1 MQRRKFFV
9 KAGGALAAA
18 AAAPVV
24 DAPYVIAQPRFQ
36 WRMPTMW
43 PPANDILLGN
53 AQRFGKMVD
62 ELTGGRLK
70 IQVFAGGELMP
81 ATGVFDACAQGTV
94 EAFNGGA
101 YYWAGKESAFQWFTS
116 VPFGMNAQG
125 YFAWFHFGDGLKL
138 WEEAYA
144 PFGVVPRPAQS
155 TNPQMTGWFRKKI
168 NTIDDLKGLKIR
180 IPGLGGKV
188 YAKAG
193 SAVVLLPPG
202 EIYTALERGTLDATE
217 FIGPH
222 DDLKLGFQNAA
233 RYYYYPGWHEP
244 TSIAEFSFNKKAYDA
259 LPAEFRHALN
269 YAADAI
275 YGLLRRGVLHEERG
289 GHAETDHRVQEQGG
303 AHQAARCRHRRG
315 AEALRPGDAGRGGQE
330 PARQEG
336 GGLLRQ
342 IHGADRR
349 LGQSRGRLLQHP
361 ELAASAGALRR
372 TALSLPPPRAPPW
385 IVLRHAPCG
394 RQRAYRAPAGART
407 LPASTK
413 ERSMR
418 ELARRIDAWQER
430 FGRAVSWLSL
440 LMILVVFGDVLM
452 RYLFRTTYV
461 AAQEFEW
468 YLFGTLYLLAAGYT
482 LLHDEHVRVDI
493 VYSKLSPREGPA
505 QLRALLDLLLSLLPA
520 GHLHRVA
527 LRPELLGRM
536 GRVAGPGRDPRALG
550 AQVHDH
556 RGLRPAPPP
565 GDLRDRQGL
574 LPVRAAGKPPTRRR
588 RRSTDRWSCPSTRFW
603 RRSCSSA

>member
-43 PPANDILLGN
+43 PPANDVLLGN

-81 ATGVFDACAQGTV
+81 PTGVFDACAQGTV

-125 YFAWFHFGDGLKL
+125 YFAWFHQSDGLKL

-217 FIGPH
+217 FVGPH

-233 RYYYYPGWHEP
+233 RYYYYPGWHEA

-259 LPAEFRHALN
+259 LPADFRHVLN
-269 YAADAI
+269 YASDAI
-275 YGLLRRGVLHEERG
+275 YGLSD
-289 GHAETDHRVQEQGG
+289 AEYFAKNAVAMQRLLTEFKSKVELVKLPDVVID
-303 AHQAARCRHRRG
+303 AARKLSAQVMQEEADKSPMAKKVSASFAKFMTQT
-315 AEALRPGDAGRGGQE
+315 AEWAKV
-330 PARQEG
+330 EG
-336 GGLLRQ
+336 GYY
-342 IHGADRR
+342 
-349 LGQSRGRLLQHP
+349 SV
-361 ELAASAGALRR
+361 
-372 TALSLPPPRAPPW
+372 LS
-385 IVLRHAPCG
+385 
-394 RQRAYRAPAGART
+394 
-407 LPASTK
+407 
-413 ERSMR
+413 
-418 ELARRIDAWQER
+418 
-430 FGRAVSWLSL
+430 
-440 LMILVVFGDVLM
+440 
-452 RYLFRTTYV
+452 
-461 AAQEFEW
+461 
-468 YLFGTLYLLAAGYT
+468 
-482 LLHDEHVRVDI
+482 
-493 VYSKLSPREGPA
+493 
-505 QLRALLDLLLSLLPA
+505 
-520 GHLHRVA
+520 
-527 LRPELLGRM
+527 
-536 GRVAGPGRDPRALG
+536 
-550 AQVHDH
+550 
-556 RGLRPAPPP
+556 
-565 GDLRDRQGL
+565 
-574 LPVRAAGKPPTRRR
+574 
-588 RRSTDRWSCPSTRFW
+588 
-603 RRSCSSA
+603 